1 MCQDVRTSSGRSEP
15 PIAPSFV
22 AAAAP
27 MQSVLAA
34 AKRVAASSV
43 KVLITGE
50 SGVGKDVVARYIHC
64 QSARA
69 QAPFVALNC
78 AGLSETLLESELFGH
93 VRGSFTGAHRDK
105 IGKLQLAHHGTV
117 FLDEVGEMSPR
128 MQALLLRFLE
138 SGEIQQVG
146 SDAIV
151 ARSDV
156 RVISATNRDLARIV
170 AEGRFR
176 EDLLYRIKVAHLHV
190 PPLRERRE
198 DIPLLVEHVIRR
210 SGASC
215 TMTPEALEVLRSY
228 AWPGNVR
235 ELQNVIDQVISLA
248 NGSPV
253 RVEDLPSSIV
263 VGALGTVTLSRE
275 RRRQLADE
283 VYEALV
289 SGKYNF
295 WSDVQTL
302 FLNRDMTRRD
312 LRDVVRRGLR
322 STHGSYRA
330 LLSLFRIDSADYKR
344 FLNFLGAHDCRVDFR
359 EFRGGAGAPIPDAA
373 AHRAPFPWNT

>member
-1 MCQDVRTSSGRSEP
+1 MPSSGRSDSP
-15 PIAPSFV
+15 ASPTFIV
-22 AAAAP
+22 AAPP
-27 MQSVLAA
+27 MKSVLFS
-34 AKRVAASSV
+34 AKRVAASQV

-50 SGVGKDVVARYIHC
+50 SGVGKDVVARYIH
-64 QSARA
+64 SHSPRA
-69 QAPFVALNC
+69 AAPFVALNC

-105 IGKLQLAHHGTV
+105 VGKLQLAHHGTV

-146 SDAIV
+146 SESIV
-151 ARSDV
+151 ARTDV
-156 RVISATNRDLARIV
+156 RVISATNRDLTRIV

-198 DIPLLVEHVIRR
+198 DIPALVDHVIRR

-215 TMTPEALEVLRSY
+215 TLSAEALDVLSRYS
-228 AWPGNVR
+228 WPGNVR
-235 ELQNVIDQVISLA
+235 ELQNVMDQVISLA
-248 NGSPV
+248 HESPV
-253 RVEDLPSSIV
+253 RVEDLPRSLV
-263 VGALGTVTLSRE
+263 VAALGTVSLARE

-289 SGKYNF
+289 AGTYDF

-302 FLNRDMTRRD
+302 FLSRDMTRRD
-312 LRDVVRRGLR
+312 LREVIRRGLR

-330 LLSLFRIDSADYKR
+330 LLALFHLDGSDYKR
-344 FLNFLGAHDCRVDFR
+344 FLNFLSAHDCRIDFR
-359 EFRGGAGAPIPDAA
+359 EFRGGSAPAPAGEPGM
-373 AHRAPFPWNT
+373 HSPFPWSA

>member
-1 MCQDVRTSSGRSEP
+1 VAGVPTSSGRSDP

-27 MQSVLAA
+27 MQTVLAA
-34 AKRVAASSV
+34 ARRVASSSV

-50 SGVGKDVVARYIHC
+50 SGVGKDVIARYIHS

-69 QAPFVALNC
+69 RAPFVALNC

-105 IGKLQLAHHGTV
+105 IGKLQLAHQGTV

-146 SDAIV
+146 SDSIA
-151 ARSDV
+151 ARTDV

-170 AEGRFR
+170 SEGRFR

-190 PPLRERRE
+190 PPLRERQE

-215 TMTPEALEVLRSY
+215 TMTPEALEVLRQY
-228 AWPGNVR
+228 PWPGNVR

-263 VGALGTVTLSRE
+263 VGAVGTATLSKE

-289 SGKYNF
+289 TGKYDF
-295 WSDVQTL
+295 WNDVQTL

-322 STHGSYRA
+322 ATHGSYRA
-330 LLSLFRIDSADYKR
+330 LLSLFRLDSADYKR
-344 FLNFLGAHDCRVDFR
+344 FLNFLAAHDCRVDFR
-359 EFRGGAGAPIPDAA
+359 EFRGGTRAPRSEAA
-373 AHRAPFPWNT
+373 DRGAPFPWS